1 MKNWLG
7 NRAFAAMIL
16 ILFMIG
22 NVFPFP
28 LVLGQTSASGTGTTS
43 ANSGSENGEIYLV
56 ANLAGS
62 TFTGNV
68 NGTFT
73 GSIAGTLTGKVN
85 GTLNQGESSYSV
97 SFSYRGTFNA
107 PSKVYDVSGKGTAQ
121 GTGGSISSGSFNG
134 TLTNLVSQLACGEIS
149 GALSGSEGSFSV
161 SNTYLS
167 SGQSSSLSLRANFT
181 GTFAQLYAVTF
192 NEVGL
197 ASGTQWAVTVSP
209 SASGTV
215 TSGTSAPS
223 GVTLYSTSSSIIL
236 ALPNGQYDFSVV
248 PVDGYSSS
256 PSSGAFTVQNANLSE
271 PIKFSPVSTPTQYY
285 TVTFEESGLPSGS
298 SWSVT
303 FNGITRSSS
312 GSSVAFSSTPPGTYP
327 FSITA
332 PSGYSASPSTGS
344 VKVSTTSVTEPIS
357 FSQQTYSVTFTES
370 GLPSGSSWSVSLNGI
385 TQYSTTDEVVFSEVV
400 GTYSYSISPPPGYY
414 ASPSSG
420 SITVEGPGVSQ
431 AIEFASTTFSV
442 SLLPNP
448 NGLYVTQGKSA
459 SGELL
464 VNLTSGLP
472 KSVQL
477 KYYTSKGLSVTI
489 NPSSGE
495 PPFSSEI
502 TVSAASS
509 LATGTYPLQIWGSVN
524 GATVGS
530 ASISID
536 VVSGPTYALT
546 FDESGLPSNGA
557 WTVTLYPASASPEGT
572 APASGLV
579 QHEVSHSDQAIFY
592 VPAGAYSYSV
602 SSSGYAAFPSSG
614 KLLISAASSV
624 PVKFV
629 RDSSLVEVTL
639 TAPAGGSVVYSLEG
653 YPGEEGTVPFGS
665 SIVLSAPVNSALTVT
680 AQPSQGYS
688 FRYWLTK
695 GSVSAVANQSTTH
708 LRVNGTGSA
717 SPEFGPVLYQVNF
730 FQDDL
735 LPYSQWAV
743 NLNGTTV
750 YSTGRNATFFVP
762 AGTYSYSVEAPS
774 GRYASPSSGTLQ
786 VTGPLSLDVDFP
798 LSHAVKASSYARAFF
813 ASNPERF
820 SSQSGQYYTG
830 FRAQYFGYNESSF
843 ATHNPSTEQNVPS
856 IPPYVYNPELYLYAS
871 MLNKQSLLPSVP
883 TGIAPAYVTDNL
895 NNGTIGIAISAT
907 GIASASAQD
916 WLTAEVQA
924 PENPN
929 AAAGSYSDEMTYNI
943 TITTVV
949 FEDATAGIFSNVGL
963 TSIQAMYMPPTL
975 GTVMHTM
982 SLDTSATIGNPF
994 SPENNPVDDE
1004 ETAQEAAEAVQ
1015 FLWESYKLIPE
1026 LEKNFWQLDA
1036 DVSTNLTQAINKGKS
1051 TLGASANSPP
1061 NLESYLRW
1069 GLTNPFIQIYTDS
1082 YANTIVTQPGHAFPI
1097 SAGVKIIAGNAG
1109 LGTTDIYAVTFVQ
1122 INVYPG
1128 DVLQPPPPSGPY
1140 LSGFSLYPS
1149 NKIYVNQYPTAKL
1162 SFNNLWINGLNRLS
1176 NGSSFYTIN
1185 GSFNEVV
1192 NYPYAFE
1199 EFGRSTTN
1207 QPQAFIVQ
1215 GPSSAQSASVYVRFS
1230 NTTSATTSVVL
1241 NPNTTVGSGA
1251 FLMPGNYMV
1260 SAEFGTAGGDSPWT
1274 RSAYPNPPNMS
1285 RSINVTVMPLPTETS
1300 LLIKGQHG
1308 GIWTGK
1314 PVNLTAV
1321 VTEDYSVDGGP
1332 PLDVLPGGTVY
1343 FYATP
1348 QSSSSPS
1355 SIEGG
1360 QLIANISLN
1369 DYNFI
1374 NYTAF
1379 RAQATWTPQHAGNY
1393 TIRAI
1398 YSGLPIYPFGNSNK
1412 PVALLLTGSTQ
1423 TVYDVD
1429 VRQLGPG
1436 LTLSSSPAMIGNY
1449 SGMWVQNAT
1458 LKAQMLNGTYSGSS
1472 PLLGQEVYFRI
1483 NASRKLLTSYDG
1495 FTVCPS
1501 ANYTNSAGIATCTL
1515 SVISPPS
1522 NPTKLTLVAE
1532 STPYL
1537 KNGTKYSTLPPVISD
1552 VTVYYYPSQVT
1563 GPSLELSASPN
1574 PFGRL
1579 TIDPKGW
1586 VNDSTISAFLT
1597 DNVEAPNGQGTVAEY
1612 VQNETL
1618 QFWIVTPNGLSTSYD
1633 GFTLSNYGFVT
1644 TNQYGAAYVKI
1655 ASSSSDTSNVTLTVV
1670 VQSVPPSFGG
1680 GAGGSHHAER
1690 SAASTTSYV
1699 PVNGT
1704 MTVTYYV
1711 KTVSGPHHHVG
1722 CKSCSVQVPISG
1734 RAREYLVTLEFVS
1747 SEKGG
1752 YGMTYVGHHIYMR

>member
-1 MKNWLG
+1 M
-7 NRAFAAMIL
+7 
-16 ILFMIG
+16 
-22 NVFPFP
+22 
-28 LVLGQTSASGTGTTS
+28 
-43 ANSGSENGEIYLV
+43 
-56 ANLAGS
+56 
-62 TFTGNV
+62 
-68 NGTFT
+68 
-73 GSIAGTLTGKVN
+73 
-85 GTLNQGESSYSV
+85 
-97 SFSYRGTFNA
+97 
-107 PSKVYDVSGKGTAQ
+107 
-121 GTGGSISSGSFNG
+121 
-134 TLTNLVSQLACGEIS
+134 
-149 GALSGSEGSFSV
+149 
-161 SNTYLS
+161 
-167 SGQSSSLSLRANFT
+167 
-181 GTFAQLYAVTF
+181 
-192 NEVGL
+192 
-197 ASGTQWAVTVSP
+197 
-209 SASGTV
+209 
-215 TSGTSAPS
+215 
-223 GVTLYSTSSSIIL
+223 
-236 ALPNGQYDFSVV
+236 
-248 PVDGYSSS
+248 
-256 PSSGAFTVQNANLSE
+256 
-271 PIKFSPVSTPTQYY
+271 
-285 TVTFEESGLPSGS
+285 
-298 SWSVT
+298 
-303 FNGITRSSS
+303 
-312 GSSVAFSSTPPGTYP
+312 
-327 FSITA
+327 
-332 PSGYSASPSTGS
+332 
-344 VKVSTTSVTEPIS
+344 
-357 FSQQTYSVTFTES
+357 
-370 GLPSGSSWSVSLNGI
+370 
-385 TQYSTTDEVVFSEVV
+385 
-400 GTYSYSISPPPGYY
+400 
-414 ASPSSG
+414 
-420 SITVEGPGVSQ
+420 
-431 AIEFASTTFSV
+431 
-442 SLLPNP
+442 
-448 NGLYVTQGKSA
+448 
-459 SGELL
+459 
-464 VNLTSGLP
+464 
-472 KSVQL
+472 
-477 KYYTSKGLSVTI
+477 
-489 NPSSGE
+489 
-495 PPFSSEI
+495 
-502 TVSAASS
+502 
-509 LATGTYPLQIWGSVN
+509 
-524 GATVGS
+524 
-530 ASISID
+530 
-536 VVSGPTYALT
+536 
-546 FDESGLPSNGA
+546 
-557 WTVTLYPASASPEGT
+557 
-572 APASGLV
+572 
-579 QHEVSHSDQAIFY
+579 SHSDHATFY

-614 KLLISAASSV
+614 KSLISAASSV

-629 RDSSLVEVTL
+629 QDSSLVKVTL
-639 TAPAGGSVVYSLEG
+639 TAPTGGSVVYSLEG

-762 AGTYSYSVEAPS
+762 AGTYSYSVEAPW

-786 VTGPLSLDVDFP
+786 VAGPLSLDIDFP

-843 ATHNPSTEQNVPS
+843 AISTPSTEQNVPS
-856 IPPYVYNPELYLYAS
+856 IPPYVYNPGLYLYAYT
-871 MLNKQSLLPSVP
+871 LNKQSLLPSVP

-1004 ETAQEAAEAVQ
+1004 ETAQEAAEALQGV
-1015 FLWESYKLIPE
+1015 LESPRLILE

-1051 TLGASANSPP
+1051 ALGASANSPP

-1162 SFNNLWINGLNRLS
+1162 TFSNMWINGTNYNTS
-1176 NGSSFYTIN
+1176 NYDKPFLVYN
-1185 GSFNEVV
+1185 AYFREAVR
-1192 NYPYAFE
+1192 YPYAYESTLGPRNFVYQSGYSVSSISPRIY
-1199 EFGRSTTN
+1199 FG
-1207 QPQAFIVQ
+1207 
-1215 GPSSAQSASVYVRFS
+1215 SS
-1230 NTTSATTSVVL
+1230 TSATVAVPL
-1241 NPNTTVGSGA
+1241 NATEAAGRSSESPA
-1251 FLMPGNYMV
+1251 FLPPGNYSI
-1260 SAEFGTAGGDSPWT
+1260 SAVFALADGDESPWVKYYN
-1274 RSAYPNPPNMS
+1274 SINPNGGSPPNMS
-1285 RSINVTVMPLPTETS
+1285 RSINITVMPLPTETS

-1348 QSSSSPS
+1348 QSSNSPS

-1360 QLIANISLN
+1360 QLIANVSLN

-1379 RAQATWTPQHAGNY
+1379 RAQATWTPERAGNY

-1398 YSGLPIYPFGNSNK
+1398 YSGLPIYPYGNSNK

-1472 PLLGQEVYFRI
+1472 PLLGQEVYFYI

-1495 FTVCPS
+1495 FTVSPS
-1501 ANYTNSAGIATCTL
+1501 TVYTNSAGIATCTL

-1563 GPSLELSASPN
+1563 GPRLELSASPN

-1633 GFTLSNYGFVT
+1633 GFTLSNYGFVM
-1644 TNQYGAAYVKI
+1644 TNQYGAAYLKI
-1655 ASSSSDTSNVTLTVV
+1655 SSSPSDKSNVTLTVV

-1680 GAGGSHHAER
+1680 GGGGSHHAER

-1722 CKSCSVQVPISG
+1722 CKSCQSQVPLSS
-1734 RAREYLVTLEFVS
+1734 RARQYLVILEFVS

-1752 YGMTYVGHHIYMR
+1752 YGMTYVGHHIYLK